1 MKNTTYL
8 LLGSN
13 MGKPAEILLKA
24 LLLIEKEC
32 GRVKQISSIYE
43 TAPWGFEA
51 PEPFLNQVICV
62 NTEMEADVLLCSLL
76 QIEKMLGRVRN
87 EGTGYTSRT
96 IDIDILFYN
105 KLVVET
111 VNLILPHPRLHL
123 RKFTLVPLHEIAP
136 DLYHPTMGKTISE
149 LLSDCTDQNHVQKVS

>member
-13 MGKPAEILLKA
+13 MGKPAETLREA

-32 GRVKQISSIYE
+32 GRVTQMSSIYK

-62 NTEMEADVLLCSLL
+62 ETELEADALLGSLL
-76 QIEKMLGRVRN
+76 QIEKMLGRVRK
-87 EGTGYTSRT
+87 EGLGYASRP
-96 IDIDILFYN
+96 IDIDILFYHN
-105 KLVVET
+105 LIIDTE
-111 VNLILPHPRLHL
+111 NLILPHPRLQL
-123 RKFTLVPLHEIAP
+123 RRFTLEPLHEIAP
-136 DLYHPTMGKTISE
+136 DLKHPALGKTIRE
-149 LLSDCTDQNHVQKVS
+149 LLSDCTDPHSVQKVS